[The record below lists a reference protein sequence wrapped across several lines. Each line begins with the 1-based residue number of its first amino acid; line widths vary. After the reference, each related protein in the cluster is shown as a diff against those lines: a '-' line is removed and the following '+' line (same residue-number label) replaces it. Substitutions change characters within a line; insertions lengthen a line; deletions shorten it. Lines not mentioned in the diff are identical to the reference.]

1 MVNWPRVVIDSKD
14 ADMCF
19 GCGRNN
25 PIGLKLE
32 FTWDGKTVNGEFTPE
47 VVHQGWLGVVHGGII
62 ECLLDE
68 VMSYAAYFE
77 GIRTVTAKM
86 NVRMV
91 QVARVGEPLIATAFI
106 TKRSRKLIMT
116 KGLLSLRDGSK
127 VAEGNAT
134 LFIFENNM
142 RD

>member
-1 MVNWPRVVIDSKD
+1 MVDWPKVMIDSKD
-14 ADMCF
+14 IDMCF

-32 FTWDGKTVNGEFTPE
+32 FTWDGKIVRGEFTPDA
-47 VVHQGWLGVVHGGII
+47 VHQGWSGVVHGGII

-68 VMSYAAYFE
+68 VMSYTAYFE

-91 QVARVGEPLIATAFI
+91 QVARIGDPLIATASI
-106 TKRSRKLIMT
+106 TKRNRKLIKT
-116 KGLLSLRDGSK
+116 KGALSLQDGSK
-127 VAEGNAT
+127 VAEGTAT